1 MPKTFAELM
10 EEFRTPPEG
19 GLPATFVDE
28 LEQTYTEEI
37 SIRDAA
43 VASRE
48 AALAE
53 KEKDIIAARE
63 EVMRVKAVNYDLL
76 VAAPKAGEPDD
87 DKPLGD
93 NDEPRGVDSLF
104 E

>member
-1 MPKTFAELM
+1 MPTFEELM
-10 EEFRTPPEG
+10 EQFRTPPEG
-19 GLPATFVDE
+19 GLPETFADE
-28 LEQTYTEEI
+28 LATAYQDDL

-43 VASRE
+43 VKQRE
-48 AALAE
+48 ADLL
-53 KEKDIIAARE
+53 EKDKEILAARE